1 VFAKACELGLEGIVS
16 KGRAASIKKRDE
28 PRLAEDKEPEFR
40 EWEMMNGLHC

>member
-1 VFAKACELGLEGIVS
+1 MFE
-16 KGRAASIKKRDE
+16 RAGSVYKKRDE